1 MINCEMLLFC
11 WTMWYNRNMPKSS
24 LTKGKIFMPKGQQNK
39 RYTPEFKIRVVETMH
54 KEKLSYKEIAERFEI
69 AGHDRI

>member
-1 MINCEMLLFC
+1 
-11 WTMWYNRNMPKSS
+11 
-24 LTKGKIFMPKGQQNK
+24 MPKGQQNK